1 MTGNGPSFAAAPDA
15 TATADLVIGRQVSA
29 VEVTEAALARLDA
42 LDPGLRAFTETWPQ
56 RALDSAHAVDR
67 ALARGARPRLA
78 GVPIGVKAWRRS
90 QAEHTGRLERHG
102 CVVVGLTSVPGPGT
116 DWQTWGHTAGGPTL
130 NPWRADRT
138 PGGSSSGSAAAVAA
152 GIVPLAT
159 GSDGAGSLR
168 IPAAWCGVVG
178 FKPTTGRLPARDR
191 SGLAALGAV
200 AGTARDAALYLSLM
214 LGEDLTGPAV
224 LAPGGAPPLRA
235 AWSGT
240 LGFAA
245 VDAGQARIA
254 RAAARRLEEAGVIAL
269 RVHDLRLLDPGPA
282 WRALRSGAG
291 RAAAVGAADP
301 EAADTEAAGREAAR
315 VRGVNDERLGAL
327 FGEVDVLLTPT
338 TPTAPHGHRG
348 PGGAMSVD
356 LTWAFNVSGHPAV
369 SVPAGL
375 GPDGTPVGL
384 QAVAAHGREAALL
397 RVAAALEAVS
407 PWPRPPL
414 RPG

>member
-1 MTGNGPSFAAAPDA
+1 MAVDRLTGGGGTFAAAPDA
-15 TATADLVIGRQVSA
+15 TATADLVIGRRLSA

-42 LDPGLRAFTETWPQ
+42 LDPRLRAFTETWPE
-56 RALDSAHAVDR
+56 RALASARAVDR
-67 ALARGARPRLA
+67 DLARGARPRLA
-78 GVPIGVKAWRRS
+78 GVPVGVKAWRRS
-90 QAEHTGRLERHG
+90 QAAQTGRLERHG

-116 DWQTWGHTAGGPTL
+116 EWQTWGHTGRGPTL

-138 PGGSSSGSAAAVAA
+138 PGGSSAGSAAAVAA

-178 FKPTTGRLPARDR
+178 FKPTTRRLPARDR

-200 AGTARDAALYLSLM
+200 TGTARDAALYLSLM

-224 LAPGGAPPLRA
+224 LAPDGAPALRA

-254 RAAARRLEEAGVIAL
+254 RVAAGRLEEAGVIAL
-269 RVHDLRLLDPGPA
+269 RAHDLRLLDPGPV
-282 WRALRSGAG
+282 WRALRSGPV
-291 RAAAVGAADP
+291 RAAS
-301 EAADTEAAGREAAR
+301 EAAEREAAEREAAR

-327 FGEVDVLLTPT
+327 FGAVDVLLTPA
-338 TPTAPHGHRG
+338 TPTAPHGHQG
-348 PGGAMSVD
+348 PGRAMSVD

-369 SVPAGL
+369 SVPAGV

-397 RVAAALEAVS
+397 RVAAGLEAVS

-414 RPG
+414 RPA